1 MRAEYFFDATG
12 KDPST
17 NDKAKVAF
25 LHRMNVGDAAIRDV
39 AIPLA
44 EELSP
49 FVSGLRVTSNAQA
62 APAPAKEP
70 AKELSA
76 EEKEVMEATAIAKE
90 NQAAAAASGTPV
102 SATPGFDKAPVG
114 EIPAAG

>member
-1 MRAEYFFDATG
+1 MRAEYFFNATG

-70 AKELSA
+70 AKELNLHPESLWW
-76 EEKEVMEATAIAKE
+76 
-90 NQAAAAASGTPV
+90 AS
-102 SATPGFDKAPVG
+102 
-114 EIPAAG
+114 